1 MRAKDAVKEKVRRN
15 KSIQEESKK
24 RIEEHA

>member
-1 MRAKDAVKEKVRRN
+1 MRAKEAVKEKVRRN